1 MIDIRIDSGEVKNLD
16 LFVRSLPGVLNRA
29 LAQAAGRVSS
39 TAITRYMRDATSEP
53 RRRRPD
59 DFGPL
64 RIVTGRLAGSLAG
77 AQPDGANPESIY
89 MLDALPDGG
98 MKLTMGSRVPYAR
111 IHEYGGRAGRALASQ
126 IPGRPYL
133 NPALQDEEPQ
143 IRGIIGAHVGELI
156 EQVNRL

>member
-1 MIDIRIDSGEVKNLD
+1 MIDITISNKPAANLD
-16 LFVRSLPGVLNRA
+16 LFRRSLPGVLRRA
-29 LAQAAGRVSS
+29 LGVAAGRVSS
-39 TAITRYMRDATSEP
+39 TAITRYMRNATTEP

-77 AQPDGANPESIY
+77 AQADGSNPESIY
-89 MLDALPDGG
+89 TVEEAFDGTVR
-98 MKLTMGSRVPYAR
+98 LTMGSRVPYAR
-111 IHEYGGRAGRALASQ
+111 IHEFGGRAGRGLASV

-143 IRGIIGAHVGELI
+143 IRGIVGTYVDDLI